1 MGFAWACNACTA
13 IAPSAKP
20 PIVAIAIVYLVFI
33 VLSWFAKSHAERGK
47 RPVAGSSKKKSK
59 EIKPADGILA
69 AVQNEIGEGAS
80 ARPVRQL
87 GINYTA
93 GRMSAMRLGL
103 RRL

>member
-1 MGFAWACNACTA
+1 MQRLYRDRAERKAADRRYRYSVFGFHR
-13 IAPSAKP
+13 PLL
-20 PIVAIAIVYLVFI
+20 VYV
-33 VLSWFAKSHAERGK
+33 KSNAERGK